1 MSRHNYMLEKQ
12 HQKGK
17 YHAIERILLLL
28 DKGSFCEIGNRI
40 GGFGADPQEEQ
51 TPYDGVITGFGTV
64 NGRQVF
70 VFSQD
75 FTVRGGS
82 IGRNHGKKIAR
93 IIQMAVDAK
102 KPVIGIYDSGGARID
117 EGVSS
122 LAGCGDMM
130 YQNIRASGVI
140 PQISVVVGPCAGAA
154 SYSPAITDFVFSVR
168 RVGYMFIT
176 GPDVIR
182 SVTGEERTTEELG
195 GAQIHAETSGVV
207 HFLCKHEK
215 VLLQNKDT
223 RANSVKKHGNIPL

>member
-1 MSRHNYMLEKQ
+1 M
-12 HQKGK
+12 
-17 YHAIERILLLL
+17 LLL

-40 GGFGADPQEEQ
+40 GSFGTDPREDQ

-82 IGRNHGKKIAR
+82 IGRNHGRKIAR
-93 IIQMAVDAK
+93 IIKMAIDAK
-102 KPVIGIYDSGGARID
+102 KPVIGIYDSGGAGID

-140 PQISVVVGPCAGAA
+140 PQIFIYSIRE
-154 SYSPAITDFVFSVR
+154 SYVCERGR
-168 RVGYMFIT
+168 RKQ
-176 GPDVIR
+176 PR
-182 SVTGEERTTEELG
+182 LERARFKPRQEW
-195 GAQIHAETSGVV
+195 A
-207 HFLCKHEK
+207 
-215 VLLQNKDT
+215 
-223 RANSVKKHGNIPL
+223 